1 MHRRESGMKDLVVIG
16 GGPGGYVAAI
26 RASQLGMNVL
36 LVEKDALGGTC
47 LNRGCI
53 PTKAYYQNASVLRTL
68 ARLRDFNA
76 AAENITF
83 DMAGAHNRKNQIVSG
98 LVSGIEKLLE
108 ANRVEVV
115 TGEAV
120 IAGHGCVMVNGKE
133 MKAKRILIATGS
145 CSAKPPIPGV
155 ELPGVITSDQMLE
168 LIAVPPRLAIIG
180 GGVIGL
186 EFACIFHSFGS
197 QVTVFEFQP
206 DILGNMDREIVKRM
220 GVFLKKQKIKV
231 LTGTEVQGIQE
242 TADGLSVTGKG
253 NKGELSCTVDQVLIA
268 TGRRPC
274 TQGIDLEK
282 LGIACNNGFI
292 TVNENFETS
301 VPGVYAIGDVIGG
314 PMLAHLA
321 SAEGIAA
328 VERMAG
334 LKSFVDYEAVPSCI
348 FTFPE
353 IAAVGLTEEEMED
366 RGIDS
371 KIGRFPFIA
380 NGKAAAMGERDGL
393 VKVIADADHIIRGVH
408 IVGPHASD
416 LIQEAAVIVRNRMK
430 LDDVIATIHPHPTLG
445 EALYE
450 AVLDAAGRAV
460 HLVSRS

>member
-1 MHRRESGMKDLVVIG
+1 MKDLIVIG

-68 ARLRDFNA
+68 GRLRDFNA

-108 ANRVEVV
+108 ANRVKVV
-115 TGEAV
+115 AGEAV
-120 IAGHGCVMVNGKE
+120 IADHDCVMVDGKE
-133 MKAKRILIATGS
+133 IKTRRILLATGS
-145 CSAKPPIPGV
+145 CTAKLSTPGA
-155 ELPGVITSDQMLE
+155 ELPGVITSDEILE
-168 LIAVPPRLAIIG
+168 LTEVPPRLAIIG

-242 TADGLSVTGKG
+242 TPDGLLVTAVGK
-253 NKGELSCTVDQVLIA
+253 KELCFTVDQVLIA

-274 TQGIDLEK
+274 TQGIGLEK
-282 LGIACNNGFI
+282 LGVACNDGFI
-292 TVNENFETS
+292 TVNENYETS

-334 LKSFVDYEAVPSCI
+334 LDSSVDYEAVPSCI

-353 IAAVGLTEEEMED
+353 IAAVGLTEEEMEK
-366 RGIDS
+366 RGIDT
-371 KIGRFPFIA
+371 KIGKFPFIA

-393 VKVIADADHIIRGVH
+393 VKVIADADHVIRGVH

-445 EALYE
+445 EAFYE